1 MEEKLHTENER
12 EKRERK
18 REICTREKIGRRLGK
33 REKRGR
39 EIKREIEI
47 NMFKRKRT

>member
-1 MEEKLHTENER
+1 MEEKLHTENE
-12 EKRERK
+12 
-18 REICTREKIGRRLGK
+18 REKIGRRLGK